1 MTLLNLILHGR
12 GKSTSLYICHIKPM
26 VLLWNRTHIM
36 FILQGIFCTC
46 QKDLLHHNI
55 LLTSSLFHECHN
67 SLAKYW
73 VVLYMLLI
81 FNKNRFFSSVFT
93 SSFLKHIFFNIFCWF
108 LWKIKST
115 LRIFTKYSGFRSPTI
130 DTKI

>member
-1 MTLLNLILHGR
+1 MTFLNLILHGR
-12 GKSTSLYICHIKPM
+12 GKSTSLYICHIRPM
-26 VLLWNRTHIM
+26 VLLWNLAHTM

-46 QKDLLHHNI
+46 QKNLLHHNI

-73 VVLYMLLI
+73 VALYMLLI
-81 FNKNRFFSSVFT
+81 LNKNRLFSSVFT
-93 SSFLKHIFFNIFCWF
+93 ISFLKHIFFNIFCWF

-115 LRIFTKYSGFRSPTI
+115 LRIFTKYSGFRSPTT